1 MSDKKFGLRIKWL
14 GCACFE
20 MDFGGATVVSDPWI
34 TANAKTECTWESV
47 EKCDYI
53 TLSHAHYDHTLDIP
67 ALVNKFD
74 SRVLCGEFTAM
85 PLMRW
90 LDLNPMSM
98 YPMNPDLELD
108 FDAVKIKALY
118 GRHTVLPGGAAKRR
132 EWAENHAVN
141 NGDPNM
147 IEMAIWGDLE
157 YRNYLYTMPNG
168 TKILIWG
175 NRLDRPEQRNQLLE
189 IKPDIAILQM
199 TKNSGAD
206 TAAVCKE
213 MGCQIVIPHH
223 FDFPGDYMSKV
234 NDLQAEI
241 AAQSLQVRCIVPEYG
256 KWMEL

>member
-34 TANAKTECTWESV
+34 TGNAKTECTWENV

-67 ALVNKFD
+67 ALVEKFD

-98 YPMNPDLELD
+98 YPMNPNLELD

-118 GRHTVLPGGAAKRR
+118 GRHTVLPGGAAKRD
-132 EWAENHAVN
+132 
-141 NGDPNM
+141 GSD
-147 IEMAIWGDLE
+147 
-157 YRNYLYTMPNG
+157 
-168 TKILIWG
+168 
-175 NRLDRPEQRNQLLE
+175 RLGR
-189 IKPDIAILQM
+189 
-199 TKNSGAD
+199 
-206 TAAVCKE
+206 
-213 MGCQIVIPHH
+213 
-223 FDFPGDYMSKV
+223 
-234 NDLQAEI
+234 
-241 AAQSLQVRCIVPEYG
+241 
-256 KWMEL
+256 